1 MSQEKL
7 LLLKNILSGYSSV
20 IVAFSGGVDSTFLA
34 KVAYDVLGNKAIAV
48 TADSPS
54 LARSELENSKKLAA
68 QIGIKHI
75 IISTNELNDENYK
88 KNPTNRCYYCKRELY
103 VKLVELS
110 TQINDAI
117 SKVSKENNLPKIS
130 CILNGLN
137 YDDRSDH
144 RPGNQAA
151 TEFQIK
157 SPLLDAKL
165 TKLEIRELLKQ
176 FSLPTFDKPAMPCLS
191 SRIQFNTLITVEKL
205 KQVENAEEYLRSFLA
220 TLSLPALSN
229 DVHMHDLRVRHLG
242 NTARIEADI
251 DSLKIIQ
258 KNEDKIIEKITS
270 FGFQSVEFAEYKR
283 GSLLQIAV

>member
-1 MSQEKL
+1 VSQEKL
-7 LLLKNILSGYSSV
+7 SALKKIIADYKSV

-34 KVAYDVLGNKAIAV
+34 KVAYDVLGDKAIAV

-54 LARSELENSKKLAA
+54 LARSELENAKKLVK
-68 QIGIKHI
+68 QIGIKHL

-117 SKVSKENNLPKIS
+117 NKKNNYHKENNFPNIN

-157 SPLLDAKL
+157 SPLLDAQL
-165 TKLEIRELLKQ
+165 TKQEIRELSKQ

-205 KQVENAEEYLRSFLA
+205 QQVEKAEEYLRSFGLY
-220 TLSLPALSN
+220 
-229 DVHMHDLRVRHLG
+229 DIRVRHLG
-242 NTARIEADI
+242 STARIEADI

-258 KNEDKIIEKITS
+258 NNEDKIIEKITS

>member
-54 LARSELENSKKLAA
+54 LARSELENARKLAE
-68 QIGIKHI
+68 QIGIKHLI
-75 IISTNELNDENYK
+75 INTNELNDENYK

-117 SKVSKENNLPKIS
+117 TKINKKNNPDKNENHLPNVS

-151 TEFQIK
+151 AEFQIK
-157 SPLLDAKL
+157 SPLLDAQL
-165 TKLEIRELLKQ
+165 TKQEIRELSKQ

-191 SRIQFNTLITVEKL
+191 SRIQFNTLITAEKL

-220 TLSLPALSN
+220 TLSL
-229 DVHMHDLRVRHLG
+229 
-242 NTARIEADI
+242 
-251 DSLKIIQ
+251 
-258 KNEDKIIEKITS
+258 
-270 FGFQSVEFAEYKR
+270 
-283 GSLLQIAV
+283 